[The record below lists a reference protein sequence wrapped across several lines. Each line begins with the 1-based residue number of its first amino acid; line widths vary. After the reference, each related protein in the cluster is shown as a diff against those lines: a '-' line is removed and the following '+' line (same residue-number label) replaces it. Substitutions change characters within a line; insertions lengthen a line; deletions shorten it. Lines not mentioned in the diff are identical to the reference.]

1 MDTPPL
7 GNPAAWVGI
16 EPHIPD
22 NFPVGGHAP
31 FAPRRGPDPARA
43 RRDAAADD
51 AAARP
56 VPFRSTPSLRNGKR
70 NAAAPAGHSGPERA
84 TPRRAYPRP
93 ISLAE
98 LLARPGKAP
107 EWLVDGL
114 LLVGG
119 VSLLV
124 AKPKVGKTTLS
135 RARGLAVARG
145 TPFLGRTTQQGAVLY
160 LVLEDS
166 EEMAKEHFVRMGGTA
181 EPLFCHIAGG
191 EEADLEWVGE
201 IIAEFQT
208 RLVIV
213 DTLFKLIRFSD
224 GNDYAQVSRAM
235 APLIG
240 LARKTRC
247 HITCLHHVGKGLRN
261 GPDAILG
268 STALFGAVDTVLS
281 LEEHSERGTISTTQ
295 RYGTRLPPTPLTL
308 DPATGW
314 PALGTAPATP
324 AEEPLAARVRAVCS
338 APVTA
343 PALAARLDVSRTRLD
358 RVLARLVAE
367 ERLVRVGTGLR
378 GDPYRYAPP
387 TWQSPPPP
395 LPLPLD
401 PNGGTPPRPS

>member
-7 GNPAAWVGI
+7 GNPAAWQGI
-16 EPHIPD
+16 AHHIPD
-22 NFPVGGHAP
+22 NFPVGGHPP
-31 FAPRRGPDPARA
+31 FAPLRGPDPARA
-43 RRDAAADD
+43 RRDDAADE
-51 AAARP
+51 AADRP
-56 VPFRSTPSLRNGKR
+56 VPFRSAPALRNGKR
-70 NAAAPAGHSGPERA
+70 NAPAPAGRSGRD
-84 TPRRAYPRP
+84 TPRRDRPRP
-93 ISLAE
+93 IALAE

-135 RARGLAVARG
+135 RALGLAVARG
-145 TPFLGRTTQQGAVLY
+145 TPFLGRTTRQGAVLY
-160 LVLEDS
+160 LELEDS
-166 EEMAKEHFVRMGGTA
+166 EEMAKEHFGRMGGAA
-181 EPLFCHIAGG
+181 EPLYCHIAGG
-191 EEADLEWVGE
+191 EEADLDWVGE
-201 IIAEFQT
+201 MIAEFQT

-213 DTLFKLIRFSD
+213 DTLFKLIRFND

-240 LARKTRC
+240 LARQTRC
-247 HITCLHHVGKGLRN
+247 HITCLHHAGKGERN
-261 GPDAILG
+261 GPEAILG

-281 LEEHSERGTISTTQ
+281 LEEHSERRTISTTQ

-308 DPATGW
+308 DPETGW

-324 AEEPLAARVRAVCS
+324 AEEPLAARVLAVCT

-367 ERLVRVGTGLR
+367 ERLVRLGTGLK

-387 TWQSPPPP
+387 TWQSPPP
-395 LPLPLD
+395 LPLPLGPGD
-401 PNGGTPPRPS
+401 PPPPRPS